1 MIQGLLYLH
10 KTLRLFHGAM
20 DCGQVLV
27 NRLGHVKIGKFQSP
41 YVSKFML
48 ILAANIGESMLRSR
62 QTNETHERKD
72 IKDLGL
78 MMVEMMEPETS
89 LMNTQTLELRSPE
102 RWEEA
107 TGIKSFLNASK
118 TSRLH
123 DLRDVGSQSLL
134 VCNQE
139 TIDEH

>member
-10 KTLRLFHGAM
+10 KNLRLFHGAM

-27 NRLGHVKIGKFQSP
+27 NRLGHVKIGKVRAQRR
-41 YVSKFML
+41 KAWL
-48 ILAANIGESMLRSR
+48 ILAANVGESMLRSR

-72 IKDLGL
+72 IRDLGL

-89 LMNTQTLELRSPE
+89 LMNAQTLDLRSSE

-107 TGIKSFLNASK
+107 TGIKSFLNATK
-118 TSRLH
+118 TSSLQ
-123 DLRDVGSQSLL
+123 DLRNVGSQSLR
-134 VCNQE
+134 C
-139 TIDEH
+139 DE